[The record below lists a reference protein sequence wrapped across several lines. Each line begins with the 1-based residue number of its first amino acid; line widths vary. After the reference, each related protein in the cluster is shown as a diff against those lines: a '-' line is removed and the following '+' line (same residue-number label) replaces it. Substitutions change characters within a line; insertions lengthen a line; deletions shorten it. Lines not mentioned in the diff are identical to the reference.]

1 MPLAMKAKFGRYIFL
16 KKLAVG
22 GMAEVYL
29 ARRISFGGFAKFVVI
44 KRLLPEHKGKP
55 AYERL
60 FLAEARTGAV
70 LHHPNIAGL
79 YDLGK
84 LDDHY
89 FMAME
94 FVDGVSAADVMA
106 KAAKARKP
114 VPLGVALRIAAGV
127 ADALFYAHHT
137 FDEHGEPLRIIHHD
151 ITPQN
156 IQISFEGDVKL
167 LDFGVATRMGRPVA
181 GGRRGKPGYM
191 SPEALRKG
199 PLDARS
205 DLYSLGV
212 VLYELT
218 TGRRVGKPQDPTM
231 PLEKI
236 ERIEIPAPTSLDPY
250 FPPSLEEIIL
260 ACLADTPDERPAD
273 AGALARRLHEAGRKL
288 GFDMTAAAQAAYVRD
303 LLGEELDAHR
313 ALLADLARKSDPVR
327 RAEGSTAAPPPE
339 AATSEHAAPPEGP
352 GEAAPRDPSPAD
364 EALAPQVS
372 GEFDAQNFEDPALLP
387 DVPPEAVEDAPEP
400 PPPPEPTGGATEP
413 AAGGRGRLFAVALIV
428 GVAALLSGRFWGL
441 AAARSEAAAVGSL
454 EVETTPRGARVF
466 DADRLL
472 GIAPFRDPR
481 APVGHTYSLKVVF
494 EGHAPWQGKIA
505 LTPDRPHRSLA
516 IELKPS
522 P

>member
-1 MPLAMKAKFGRYIFL
+1 MKAKFGRYIFL

-70 LHHPNIAGL
+70 LNHPNIVGL
-79 YDLGK
+79 HDLGK

-106 KAAKARKP
+106 RAAKARKP
-114 VPLGVALRIAAGV
+114 IPLGAALRIAAGV

-137 FDEHGEPLRIIHHD
+137 LDEHGEPLRIIHHD

-199 PLDARS
+199 MLDARS

-218 TGRRVGKPQDPTM
+218 TGRRIGKPQDPTM

-236 ERIEIPAPTSLDPY
+236 ERIEIPTPTRLDPY

-260 ACLADTPDERPAD
+260 PCLAETPEERPAD
-273 AGALARRLHEAGRKL
+273 AGALARLLHEAGRKL
-288 GFDMTAAAQAAYVRD
+288 GFDMSAAALAAYLRD
-303 LLGEELDAHR
+303 LLGDELGAHR
-313 ALLADLARKSDPVR
+313 AQLADLARKSDPVR
-327 RAEGSTAAPPPE
+327 RAEGTSAAPPPTDSSPGE
-339 AATSEHAAPPEGP
+339 RAHPPEPP
-352 GEAAPRDPSPAD
+352 GETAPRDVPPAD
-364 EALAPQVS
+364 DALVPQVS

-387 DVPPEAVEDAPEP
+387 DIPPEAVDDTPAP
-400 PPPPEPTGGATEP
+400 PPPAQTTTAAAGP
-413 AAGGRGRLFAVALIV
+413 AAGGRGRLFA
-428 GVAALLSGRFWGL
+428 AALVVGAAALVAGRFWGA
-441 AAARSEAAAVGSL
+441 AAARAEAAAVGSL
-454 EVETTPRGARVF
+454 EVETTPPGARVF
-466 DADRLL
+466 DGDRLL

-481 APVGHTYSLKVVF
+481 APVGHAYALKIVLD
-494 EGHAPWQGKIA
+494 GHAPWQGEIA

-516 IELKPS
+516 LELKPA